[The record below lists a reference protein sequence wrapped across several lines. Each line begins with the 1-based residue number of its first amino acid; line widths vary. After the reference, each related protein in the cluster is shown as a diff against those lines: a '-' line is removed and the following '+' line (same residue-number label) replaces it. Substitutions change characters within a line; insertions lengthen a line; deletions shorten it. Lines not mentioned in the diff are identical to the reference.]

1 MTGFVYVLQVTLV
14 LKDRLHELGVEV
26 NVKTFEATQRTAGLG
41 DDLFVS
47 LKLTQ
52 HSIINCPNHTSV
64 EHGSRVII
72 YRYIYR
78 ISVHEC
84 HVQGELVLLLQSSYF
99 GAKHIYTSS
108 KKYRVIATKYI
119 SIVNCVK
126 MQYHLGVVYTFHVSE
141 SPVIWDCLVQ
151 LPLSEL
157 ICMAWL

>member
-1 MTGFVYVLQVTLV
+1 MTGFVYLLQVTLV

-84 HVQGELVLLLQSSYF
+84 HVQGELVLLLQNS
-99 GAKHIYTSS
+99 
-108 KKYRVIATKYI
+108 
-119 SIVNCVK
+119 CVK

>member
-1 MTGFVYVLQVTLV
+1 MTGFVYLLQVTLV

-47 LKLTQ
+47 LILTQ
-52 HSIINCPNHTSV
+52 HSIINCPDHTSV

-84 HVQGELVLLLQSSYF
+84 HVQGELVLLLQSRYF

-108 KKYRVIATKYI
+108 KKYRVIATK
-119 SIVNCVK
+119 
-126 MQYHLGVVYTFHVSE
+126 
-141 SPVIWDCLVQ
+141 
-151 LPLSEL
+151 
-157 ICMAWL
+157 